1 MPLARYAVWPTRTGP
16 CLLAARHH
24 SDFEERMSE
33 QIDVQTDSTI
43 AGAAGNAVRAERA
56 ALTRWVAA
64 EPAGPVP
71 AGAGVHCA
79 SGCAEEVAAR
89 NGDPREPHHRLR
101 PDPPGSAA
109 TTAADRTRGYDARC
123 APLLA
128 RLRLLAR
135 QDAGTPLPPGAVGEV
150 GHTASAIIAETDAA
164 GHAAVA
170 AVADSSRR
178 SAAVFLAARQARLAA
193 AADDVVAAAK
203 DGSAAALSRHLR
215 RFEALTSAL
224 WTVQHAICAPAHRR
238 PQPAH
243 LAAPAP

>member
-1 MPLARYAVWPTRTGP
+1 
-16 CLLAARHH
+16 
-24 SDFEERMSE
+24 MSE
-33 QIDVQTDSTI
+33 RIEVRPDVNI
-43 AGAAGNAVRAERA
+43 AGAADDAARGELA

-71 AGAGVHCA
+71 AGAGAHGAAGGVEECA
-79 SGCAEEVAAR
+79 ASS
-89 NGDPREPHHRLR
+89 GDPREPDHRLR

-109 TTAADRTRGYDARC
+109 KAAADPTPGYYARC

-135 QDAGTPLPPGAVGEV
+135 ADAGAPLPPGAAGEV
-150 GHTASAIIAETDAA
+150 GHAASVIVAEADAA

-170 AVADSSRR
+170 AVAESGRN

-193 AADDVVAAAK
+193 AAADVVAAAA

-224 WTVQHAICAPAHRR
+224 WTVQLAICAPAHRR
-238 PQPAH
+238 PQPTH
-243 LAAPAP
+243 LAPAPR

>member
-1 MPLARYAVWPTRTGP
+1 
-16 CLLAARHH
+16 
-24 SDFEERMSE
+24 MSE
-33 QIDVQTDSTI
+33 RIDVRADITI
-43 AGAAGNAVRAERA
+43 AGAAGDAVRGELA

-64 EPAGPVP
+64 GPAGPVP
-71 AGAGVHCA
+71 AGAGVPCTA
-79 SGCAEEVAAR
+79 GGAEEFAASS
-89 NGDPREPHHRLR
+89 GDSREPHHRLG

-109 TTAADRTRGYDARC
+109 MTAADRTRGYYARC
-123 APLLA
+123 VPLLA

-135 QDAGTPLPPGAVGEV
+135 QDAGAPLPPGAAGEV
-150 GHTASAIIAETDAA
+150 GHAATAIVAEADAA

-170 AVADSSRR
+170 AVAESGRN

-193 AADDVVAAAK
+193 AADDVVAAAE

-224 WTVQHAICAPAHRR
+224 WTVQLAICAPADRR

>member
-1 MPLARYAVWPTRTGP
+1 
-16 CLLAARHH
+16 
-24 SDFEERMSE
+24 MSE
-33 QIDVQTDSTI
+33 HIDVRTDSTI
-43 AGAAGNAVRAERA
+43 AGAAGDAARGELA
-56 ALTRWVAA
+56 ALTPGVAA
-64 EPAGPVP
+64 GQAGPLA
-71 AGAGVHCA
+71 AGAGVHGA
-79 SGCAEEVAAR
+79 SGYAEEVAASS
-89 NGDPREPHHRLR
+89 GDPREPHHHLR

-109 TTAADRTRGYDARC
+109 MTAADRARGYYARC
-123 APLLA
+123 MPLLA

-135 QDAGTPLPPGAVGEV
+135 DGAGAPLPPGAAGEV
-150 GHTASAIIAETDAA
+150 GHAASAIVAEAD
-164 GHAAVA
+164 AAVA
-170 AVADSSRR
+170 AVAGSGRS

>member
-1 MPLARYAVWPTRTGP
+1 MP
-16 CLLAARHH
+16 
-24 SDFEERMSE
+24 
-33 QIDVQTDSTI
+33 
-43 AGAAGNAVRAERA
+43 
-56 ALTRWVAA
+56 
-64 EPAGPVP
+64 
-71 AGAGVHCA
+71 CA
-79 SGCAEEVAAR
+79 SGYTEEVAATS
-89 NGDPREPHHRLR
+89 GDPREPHHHLR

-109 TTAADRTRGYDARC
+109 ITAADRTRGYYARC
-123 APLLA
+123 VPLLA

-135 QDAGTPLPPGAVGEV
+135 ADAGAPLPPGAAGEV
-150 GHTASAIIAETDAA
+150 GHAATAIVAETDAA

-170 AVADSSRR
+170 AVAESSRN

-193 AADDVVAAAK
+193 AAAVVAAAE

-238 PQPAH
+238 SRPAH

>member
-1 MPLARYAVWPTRTGP
+1 
-16 CLLAARHH
+16 
-24 SDFEERMSE
+24 MSE
-33 QIDVQTDSTI
+33 RIDVRADLAI
-43 AGAAGNAVRAERA
+43 AGAAGDAVRGELA
-56 ALTRWVAA
+56 ALTPVVAA
-64 EPAGPVP
+64 GQAGPVP
-71 AGAGVHCA
+71 AGGGVHCA
-79 SGCAEEVAAR
+79 SGCAQECAA
-89 NGDPREPHHRLR
+89 NSGDPREPHHRLR

-109 TTAADRTRGYDARC
+109 KAAADRTRGYDARC
-123 APLLA
+123 VPLLA

-135 QDAGTPLPPGAVGEV
+135 DGAGAPLPPGAAGEV
-150 GHTASAIIAETDAA
+150 GHAATAIVAEADAA

-170 AVADSSRR
+170 AVAETGRG

-193 AADDVVAAAK
+193 AADDVVAAAA

-238 PQPAH
+238 SRPAH